1 MFAQIDQKIAR
12 AGRKAALGVAAFASL
27 AVGAGFLTL
36 AAWIWLVTLT
46 DPLVASIVI
55 GCIYLGVGFILLA
68 CVKLLGGP
76 VAAAPRPQAA
86 ASDPPATPDMPPLMA
101 AFIHGMQAGAQSRPK
116 SSK

>member
-12 AGRKAALGVAAFASL
+12 AGRKAALGLASVACL

-36 AAWIWLVTLT
+36 AAWIWLVALT

-55 GCIYLGVGFILLA
+55 GCVYLGVGFILLG
-68 CVKLLGGP
+68 CVRLSGGP

-86 ASDPPATPDMPPLMA
+86 ASETPATPDMPPLMA
-101 AFIHGMQAGAQSRPK
+101 AFIHGMQAGAQSR
-116 SSK
+116 SK